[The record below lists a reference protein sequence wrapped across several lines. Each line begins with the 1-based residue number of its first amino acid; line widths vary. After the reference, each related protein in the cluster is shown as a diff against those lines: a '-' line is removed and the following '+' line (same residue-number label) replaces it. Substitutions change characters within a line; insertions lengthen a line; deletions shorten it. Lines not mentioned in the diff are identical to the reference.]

1 MLANWGI
8 MTKPFHPVLLKTLEN
23 IVEVIRRE
31 YLRLPAIFMLPTEP
45 RWKAV
50 HCATGPMLLTS
61 SVFETMQRDHVPF
74 NDTNY
79 LRVAEKDFQQFDGVF
94 KVSYEEKYMPH
105 THCKL
110 MFLFFF

>member
-110 MFLFFF
+110 IFSFFF